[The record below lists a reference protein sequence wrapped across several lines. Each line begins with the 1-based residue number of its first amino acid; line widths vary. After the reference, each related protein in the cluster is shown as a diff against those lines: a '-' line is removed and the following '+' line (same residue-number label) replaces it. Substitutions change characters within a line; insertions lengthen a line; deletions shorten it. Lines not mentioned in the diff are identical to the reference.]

1 MSGLKRGK
9 NQAEREE
16 GGIGKKKGEAER
28 GEKEG
33 NGGARE
39 PRKPDAENE
48 RKRDEGQKGRTASRE
63 ERDERRKRERGDEI
77 RRMAVHGA
85 FARRGAERRRIRRLG
100 RNAKREARRGKR
112 GEGPCEAL
120 DDGDG
125 IRNGA
130 GAQREREE
138 RNDCDGGK
146 TPPPGFA
153 GSPLREGAGAARRGV
168 ARLAPPL
175 GELASET
182 RLRGFLAPP
191 LGELASEASLRGFL
205 APPLGE
211 LASEARLRGSDEEQ
225 PAEETGGGHA
235 RRDGGRY
242 RIDDCSG
249 SGRGPRSYREQR
261 ESRDETDD
269 VAARARRGGRAFA
282 APRAGRKL
290 ARRPPAGGARN
301 AKKQRL
307 RSGSHAAESTRSR
320 TARQAGQ
327 DFGTIL

>member
-16 GGIGKKKGEAER
+16 GGIGKEKGEDEHR
-28 GEKEG
+28 EKEG

-39 PRKPDAENE
+39 TSKPDAENE
-48 RKRDEGQKGRTASRE
+48 RKRDEGQKGWTANRE
-63 ERDERRKRERGDEI
+63 EDGERRERERGDEI
-77 RRMAVHGA
+77 RRMAAQGA
-85 FARRGAERRRIRRLG
+85 FARRGAERRRVRRLG
-100 RNAKREARRGKR
+100 RNAQREARRGKR

-138 RNDCDGGK
+138 GDDCGGGK

-153 GSPLREGAGAARRGV
+153 GSPLREGAGAARRGI

-175 GELASET
+175 GELASE
-182 RLRGFLAPP
+182 
-191 LGELASEASLRGFL
+191 
-205 APPLGE
+205 
-211 LASEARLRGSDEEQ
+211 ARRRGSNEEQ
-225 PAEETGGGHA
+225 PAEQTGGGHA

-242 RIDDCSG
+242 RIDGCSG
-249 SGRGPRSYREQR
+249 SGRGPRGHCNQR
-261 ESRDETDD
+261 GPRDETDD
-269 VAARARRGGRAFA
+269 VASRARRNGRAFA

-301 AKKQRL
+301 AEKQRL

-327 DFGTIL
+327 DFGIIL

>member
-1 MSGLKRGK
+1 MAGLKRGK

-39 PRKPDAENE
+39 TSKPDAENE

-63 ERDERRKRERGDEI
+63 ERDDRRERERGDEI
-77 RRMAVHGA
+77 RRMAAQGA
-85 FARRGAERRRIRRLG
+85 FARRGAERRRVRRLG
-100 RNAKREARRGKR
+100 RNAQREECRGKR

-138 RNDCDGGK
+138 RNDCGGGK

-153 GSPLREGAGAARRGV
+153 G
-168 ARLAPPL
+168 
-175 GELASET
+175 
-182 RLRGFLAPP
+182 
-191 LGELASEASLRGFL
+191 
-205 APPLGE
+205 
-211 LASEARLRGSDEEQ
+211 RLRGSNKEQ
-225 PAEETGGGHA
+225 PAEETGGDHA

-242 RIDDCSG
+242 RIDGCSG
-249 SGRGPRSYREQR
+249 SGRGPRGHCEQR

-269 VAARARRGGRAFA
+269 VASRARRGGRSLA

-301 AKKQRL
+301 AEKQRL
-307 RSGSHAAESTRSR
+307 RSGSHAAKSTRSR
-320 TARQAGQ
+320 IARQARQ